1 MPPFSFVLKLSIA
14 GRVASDGGGWNENY
28 SFVLG
33 SGCGRRWRQNI
44 VGRCCRCAGAGA
56 LVAAVWFDG
65 ILPQL
70 ILPEFTL
77 NNICQSHDSQPGR
90 RKKQLRG
97 STGSVGE
104 RCGNIMDQLLF
115 SPADSNSIRP
125 NIVVS
130 LLFVVVKIENS
141 LLTAL
146 SSCFCLCVFKNIRST
161 QEQVQSACLFF
172 LQQAA
177 GALHNSFR
185 NVLPKLRTQ
194 RSSSDCLLHQH
205 FKWEKGKQ

>member
-14 GRVASDGGGWNENY
+14 GRVASSGRGWNENY

-44 VGRCCRCAGAGA
+44 VGRCCRCAEAGA

-90 RKKQLRG
+90 RKQVRGG
-97 STGSVGE
+97 STGRSWWEVWKYYCS
-104 RCGNIMDQLLF
+104 CGKELYKTKYCCL
-115 SPADSNSIRP
+115 S
-125 NIVVS
+125 
-130 LLFVVVKIENS
+130 FVCCCQNRKF
-141 LLTAL
+141 LAKTAL
-146 SSCFCLCVFKNIRST
+146 SSCFWLCASKQPEPCTIHFVMF
-161 QEQVQSACLFF
+161 
-172 LQQAA
+172 
-177 GALHNSFR
+177 
-185 NVLPKLRTQ
+185 LPKLRTQ